1 MIIPLQLLPP
11 QTQTLTLALLPSL
24 NRSPKP
30 HPKILLNCLIP
41 LQTPSPLT
49 PHLTTTTAAAADPPQ
64 PTSDFGLRFR
74 EKLLYLQTLKVNPSK
89 ALYKN
94 PNFRSAPFDS
104 LKSVEKCFFSMGI
117 DHSALGRIF
126 DLVYKKTHINL
137 PDHTVVGF
145 ERRKHSSIQA
155 KLLARFRGEDKA
167 SAPALGVEW
176 VVSFVVADVEGQ
188 RWGVQCEID

>member
-24 NRSPKP
+24 NRFPKP

-49 PHLTTTTAAAADPPQ
+49 PHLTTTTPP
-64 PTSDFGLRFR
+64 PIHITNLRLGLRFM
-74 EKLLYLQTLKVNPSK
+74 KLLYLQTLKVNPLK

-126 DLVYKKTHINL
+126 DLYPQLLTCDLHINIL
-137 PDHTVVGF
+137 FPD
-145 ERRKHSSIQA
+145 I
-155 KLLARFRGEDKA
+155 
-167 SAPALGVEW
+167 
-176 VVSFVVADVEGQ
+176 
-188 RWGVQCEID
+188 